1 MTLMHLRLR
10 SAALVPLLLLLAAPV
25 TAQRRAPTPAGAGAR
40 MNAFVDSL
48 LARMTVQEKLGQLTQ
63 LPGPMRPEDVPLI
76 KAGRLG
82 SYLNVN
88 GAAAMREVQRVAV
101 EQSRLKVPLLFGHDV
116 IHGYRTVFP
125 VPLAEASSWD
135 PALVEATARMAAEE
149 ATAAGIDWTF
159 APMVDIA
166 RDPRWGRIVE
176 GSGEDPYLGSV
187 LAAARVR
194 GFQGRDLADSTA
206 MMATVKHFGAYG
218 GAEGGRDY
226 NTVDVSER
234 TLRETYL
241 PPYRAGVAAG
251 AGSVMASFNEIAG
264 VPSHANRWLLTD
276 VLRGEWHF
284 DGMVVSDWAGIAE
297 MVAHGRAATEAEAG
311 RLALDAGVD
320 MDMSDSV
327 YLAKMTAG
335 YGVSGPSRAA
345 LDEAVRRVLRAKY
358 RLGLFR
364 DPYRGTSPA
373 REQAATLTPA
383 HLALARE
390 SARRSMVLL
399 KNGGGVLPLRRDL
412 ASLAVIGALADDSA
426 SMIGPWGGMGQAAD
440 VVTMLQGIRR
450 AVSPQTHVV
459 YAPGAAVLG
468 SDTSGFAA
476 AEQAARGADA
486 VVLVVGESAGMS
498 GEASSR
504 AELGLPGVQQ
514 QLADRIL
521 ATGKPVVVLLANGR
535 PLAIPELAA
544 TAPAILE
551 TWFLGVQAGTAV
563 ADVLFGDVA
572 PGGKLPVTFPRT
584 VGQVPLYYN
593 HKSTGRPADASNH
606 YTSKYLDVDWT
617 PLFPFGH
624 GLSYTTFA
632 YGPLRLSATSMGVS
646 DTLVARVDVSNS
658 GSRAGDEVVQLYIQD
673 EDASIT
679 RPVKELRGFSRIA
692 LAPGQTRTV
701 SFRLTA
707 DDLSFWGPAMK
718 RIVEPGFFRVYA
730 GTSSEQ
736 VQEARFELKAAP
748 RH

>member
-1 MTLMHLRLR
+1 
-10 SAALVPLLLLLAAPV
+10 
-25 TAQRRAPTPAGAGAR
+25 
-40 MNAFVDSL
+40 
-48 LARMTVQEKLGQLTQ
+48 
-63 LPGPMRPEDVPLI
+63 
-76 KAGRLG
+76 
-82 SYLNVN
+82 
-88 GAAAMREVQRVAV
+88 
-101 EQSRLKVPLLFGHDV
+101 
-116 IHGYRTVFP
+116 
-125 VPLAEASSWD
+125 
-135 PALVEATARMAAEE
+135 
-149 ATAAGIDWTF
+149 
-159 APMVDIA
+159 
-166 RDPRWGRIVE
+166 
-176 GSGEDPYLGSV
+176 
-187 LAAARVR
+187 VR

-241 PPYRAGVAAG
+241 PPYRAAIAAG

-276 VLRGEWHF
+276 LLRGEWRF
-284 DGMVVSDWAGIAE
+284 DGMVVSDWAGIE
-297 MVAHGRAATEAEAG
+297 ELVAHGRAATEAEAG
-311 RLALDAGVD
+311 RIALEAGVD
-320 MDMSDSV
+320 MDMADSV
-327 YLAKMTAG
+327 YLERMPAG
-335 YGVSGPSRAA
+335 YGASGSSRAA

-373 REQAATLTPA
+373 REQAVTLTPA

-390 SARRSMVLL
+390 AARRSMVLL
-399 KNGGGVLPLRRDL
+399 KNGGGVLPLRHDL
-412 ASLAVIGALADDSA
+412 PSLAVIGALADDSA

-440 VVTMLQGIRR
+440 VVTILQGIQR
-450 AVSPQTHVV
+450 AVSPQTRVV

-486 VVLVVGESAGMS
+486 VVLVLGESANMS

-514 QLADRIL
+514 RLADRIL

-544 TAPAILE
+544 RAPAILE
-551 TWFLGVQAGTAV
+551 TWFLGVQAGPAV
-563 ADVLFGDVA
+563 ADVVFGDVA
-572 PGGKLPVTFPRT
+572 PGGKLPVTFPRS
-584 VGQVPLYYN
+584 VGQVPLYYD
-593 HKSTGRPADASNH
+593 HKNTGRPPVASDH
-606 YTSKYLDVDWT
+606 FTSKYLDLDWT
-617 PLFPFGH
+617 PLFPFGY

-632 YGPLRLSATSMGVS
+632 YGPLRLSATSMGPA
-646 DTLVARVDVSNS
+646 DTLVARVDVTNS
-658 GSRAGDEVVQLYIQD
+658 GSRAGDEVVQLYIRD
-673 EDASIT
+673 EVASIT

-692 LAPGQTRTV
+692 LAPGHTRTV
-701 SFRLTA
+701 SFQLTA
-707 DDLSFWGPAMK
+707 DDLAFWGPAMK